1 MLHYQWNIEYYKT
14 VIKDKNFVVYG
25 KRKVKKDKNFVVYG
39 KNVMLSEFQKIDEKN
54 INHSDV
60 NYYVIR
66 KKDEELFL
74 NTLSKGST
82 IEEIIKAFDIL
93 GMKFNHSLECLNNED
108 QKEKITKYIKKQKL
122 EEEKTNKLNPIKEEE
137 YLSIS

>member
-14 VIKDKNFVVYG
+14 VIKDKNFVIYG
-25 KRKVKKDKNFVVYG
+25 KR
-39 KNVMLSEFQKIDEKN
+39 NVMFSEFKKIDEKN

-66 KKDEELFL
+66 KKDEKLFL
-74 NTLSKGST
+74 NALNKGST
-82 IEEIIKAFDIL
+82 IEEIRKAFDIL
-93 GMKFNHSLECLNNED
+93 GMKFDHSLECFNYED
-108 QKEKITKYIKKQKL
+108 KKEKITKYIKKQKL